1 METHMIRLKKL
12 AGIIKE
18 DTNQTNLMNRIN
30 KVQNQTSKKMLS
42 DIAIAITDI
51 KGYVMDIEDSIEKE
65 YKTKQFFM
73 GTESAHKSIDIL
85 VKKLED
91 YVKNIQKM
99 G

>member
-1 METHMIRLKKL
+1 MIRLKKL

-73 GTESAHKSIDIL
+73 EIESAHKSIDIL